1 MITEVYYLAYPYH
14 MIDVQSIRSIVSN
27 YFSIVDYVFDAIDNV
42 LDFKVVLDKNTK
54 KNFEE
59 LYFILKDQ
67 YGLACLIR
75 RISQDF
81 GLLRVF
87 KMQKRK
93 SRITTNIIMF
103 LATMAMIIY
112 SGWLFATTPLF
123 QDLYHADPIITTIQ
137 FALALFG
144 IVSIHETGHLIASRK
159 NKIETSLPYFIP
171 GLPTIGGTFGAV
183 IVQKTPPH
191 NRDALFDVGF
201 SGPIAGFVVAVIVTI
216 IGILMSIPVSQSDLA
231 KLAEKYPDQ
240 IGTIPVPLLFN
251 FLVDIVKP
259 VPSGYELM
267 LHPVAFAGWVG
278 FVITG
283 LNLFPASQLD
293 GGHISRAL
301 FGYNLHNKIT
311 LLSGLILIII
321 GFVPMGI
328 LVLILHTYSKHPG
341 ALDDVSELTTGRKIL
356 GIFAFALVFLCTPP
370 FFVF

>member
-1 MITEVYYLAYPYH
+1 MAYPYH
-14 MIDVQSIRSIVSN
+14 MMDVQTIKDIVSR
-27 YFSIVDYVFDAIDNV
+27 YFNIVDYVFDAIDNV
-42 LDFKVVLDKNTK
+42 LDFKVILDKDVKN
-54 KNFEE
+54 NFEE
-59 LYFILKDQ
+59 LYFTLKEQ
-67 YGLACLIR
+67 YDLACLIR

-87 KMQKRK
+87 KMKKRE
-93 SRITTNIIMF
+93 SRIITNIIML
-103 LATMAMIIY
+103 LATIATIVY

-123 QDLYHADPIITTIQ
+123 QELYHVNPLITTLQ
-137 FALALFG
+137 FSLALFS
-144 IVSIHETGHLIASRK
+144 IVAIHETGHLIASRK
-159 NKIETSLPYFIP
+159 NKVETSLPYFIP

-191 NRDALFDVGF
+191 NRDVLFDIGF
-201 SGPIAGFVVAVIVTI
+201 SGPIAGFIVAVIVTI
-216 IGILMSIPVSQSDLA
+216 IGILMSIPISQRELA
-231 KLAEKYPDQ
+231 RLAEEYPEQ
-240 IGTIPVPLLFN
+240 IGTIPVPLLFI
-251 FLVDIVKP
+251 FLENMVKP
-259 VPSGYELM
+259 TPAGYELM

-301 FGYNLHNKIT
+301 FGYEMHNKIT

-341 ALDDVSELTTGRKIL
+341 ALDDVSDLTTSRKIL
-356 GIFAFALVFLCTPP
+356 GIFAFLLVILCTPP
-370 FFVF
+370 FFIF